1 MANYTVDDY
10 QIRKQGL
17 DWVIFKLKDVK
28 SKDGTIRKD
37 WVHTGTYH
45 WTFGAALGKLY
56 EHLLADGND
65 NAEGVKEIHD
75 KVMKTYEKIKKV
87 KANE

>member
-10 QIRKQGL
+10 QIKKQGL
-17 DWVIFKLKDVK
+17 DWVILKNKEVK
-28 SKDGTIRKD
+28 SKDGTSRKK

-56 EHLLADGND
+56 ELLLADDNE

-75 KVMKTYEKIKKV
+75 RVMKTHEKIKKV
-87 KANE
+87 KE